1 MTSIG
6 TMNVNDSEDPS
17 AQPTARGQDV
27 LLSGVAPGR
36 EVILTSIAG
45 GRQLQHRLTE
55 MGLVRGSRFRVIAN
69 AHRGPFIVSVKDT
82 RLALGR
88 GVVHKILVRALPE

>member
-1 MTSIG
+1 MSLIEN
-6 TMNVNDSEDPS
+6 MNARDAENPS
-17 AQPTARGQDV
+17 AQPTAHGLDV
-27 LLSGVAPGR
+27 PLSGVAPGQ
-36 EVILTSIAG
+36 EVILTSISG

-88 GVVHKILVRALPE
+88 GVVHKILVRAVQE

>member
-1 MTSIG
+1 MTSIEA
-6 TMNVNDSEDPS
+6 MNVHDTDNPL
-17 AQPTARGQDV
+17 AHQPAGGRNVPLADIQ
-27 LLSGVAPGR
+27 PGR
-36 EVILTSIAG
+36 EVILTSLSG

-88 GVVHKILVRALPE
+88 AVVHKILVRTVEE

>member
-1 MTSIG
+1 MTSIEA
-6 TMNVNDSEDPS
+6 MNAHDTHNPPAEEP
-17 AQPTARGQDV
+17 ARGQDV
-27 LLSGVAPGR
+27 PLSSVSAGR
-36 EVILTSIAG
+36 EVLLTSISG

-88 GVVHKILVRALPE
+88 GVVHKILVRTVQE